1 MKMSSK
7 PKILRFLMDNKQEAF
22 SINSVS
28 RRLKI
33 NYRIAFEDMKKLEAD
48 GLILIKKLGNSNQC
62 QFSNHFNEETL
73 KIEEEKKAELLK
85 DKNLKVLYKRISE
98 IKNPFFVC
106 LIFGSYA
113 RGEQTKQSDVDL
125 CIITDN
131 QEVKERVGKTLRT
144 LPLEIHLLGF
154 TTDEFI
160 SMLKTNEQNVG
171 KEIITSYIILK
182 GTESFY
188 ELINYA

>member
-1 MKMSSK
+1 MSSQY
-7 PKILRFLMDNKQEAF
+7 KILRFLMDNRQEAF
-22 SINSVS
+22 SINSIS
-28 RRLKI
+28 KSLKI
-33 NYRIAFEDMKKLEAD
+33 NYRIAFEDTKKLEAD
-48 GLILIKKLGNSNQC
+48 SLVFIKKVGSSNQC
-62 QFSNHFNEETL
+62 RFSNHFNEKTL
-73 KIEEEKKAELLK
+73 KIEDEKRAELLK
-85 DKNLKVLYKRISE
+85 DKNLKVLHKMISE

-131 QEVKERVGKTLRT
+131 QEVKERVGKTLRI
-144 LPLEIHLLGF
+144 LPLETHLLGF
-154 TTDEFI
+154 TTDEFM
-160 SMLKTNEQNVG
+160 SMLKTTEQNVG
-171 KEIITSYIILK
+171 KEIINSYIILK